1 MRAETMFSDY
11 SKMKREAKLLELQL
25 RNFKGL
31 SEEDMITSMVLS
43 GEPEGDRVQTSY
55 ISDKTCSVATNFR
68 KRLAQENE
76 DYYRFLYERYA
87 ALKKEIDFFENGI
100 RSLGEKKA
108 EILLAMLEGEMTW
121 ENIAFQYSICK
132 KTITN
137 YKKSAIKELNILY
150 ERREELELEY
160 LLS

>member
-1 MRAETMFSDY
+1 MFSDY

-68 KRLAQENE
+68 KRLAQENVVAF
-76 DYYRFLYERYA
+76 RLFGLAGVNHFAIFL
-87 ALKKEIDFFENGI
+87 
-100 RSLGEKKA
+100 
-108 EILLAMLEGEMTW
+108 
-121 ENIAFQYSICK
+121 
-132 KTITN
+132 
-137 YKKSAIKELNILY
+137 
-150 ERREELELEY
+150 
-160 LLS
+160 